1 MINRKDLINNK
12 ENYIG
17 KDVVFK
23 SPTWYS
29 NSKATRK
36 LKEVVVVSKYDYEN
50 DITTTKFQG
59 VYVRYSG
66 YDDFLVTPH
75 EIISIDGE
83 PFGEYDKDNY
93 STVVGAFKD
102 KFGL

>member
-1 MINRKDLINNK
+1 MINRQELIDGRNK
-12 ENYIG
+12 YIG

-23 SPTWYS
+23 SPTFYS
-29 NSKATRK
+29 NNKATRK

-50 DITTTKFQG
+50 DITTIKFNG

-75 EIISIDGE
+75 EIISVDGQQ
-83 PFGEYDKDNY
+83 FDEYDKDNY

>member
-1 MINRKDLINNK
+1 M
-12 ENYIG
+12 
-17 KDVVFK
+17 
-23 SPTWYS
+23 
-29 NSKATRK
+29 
-36 LKEVVVVSKYDYEN
+36 VSKYDYEN